1 MKNKFVTISLYG
13 YKNSL
18 LINSIVK
25 FILEENKCEILSG
38 LGDKN

>member
-1 MKNKFVTISLYG
+1 MKYKFVTISLYG
-13 YKNSL
+13 YKNSV